1 MKKLSLLISIVL
13 LLIVSSCSTSDK
25 GSMNNPEAKIEF
37 WNLVCNNISYNGE
50 IDEANKTI
58 TVRGISNLDYIVG
71 VSYKLSPGA
80 TISPNLESVVWK
92 NMQQFTVSNQEE
104 KSVYTV
110 LIEVKD
116 DSDVDAYSPV
126 IIGYLPLNDHEYTTS
141 FDAIKWEHLTHLN
154 ASFARA
160 ESDGSLNLNEVASR
174 ISETRDVAHANNVK
188 TLISVHKKSPG
199 SFTKAIESEAKRKKL
214 AQQIVDFTRN
224 NNLDG
229 FDIDYEDY
237 DNWNA
242 NFHNLLE
249 FVKELHKIKSDN
261 MLMTCAVETPW
272 LDYGTEWH
280 TYFDYINVMSY
291 GYKALNSDE
300 PVQHSPFSKFVE
312 DILYWEEV
320 FEAPKHK
327 IVAGLPFYG
336 FSWDDIPGRDK
347 ARGIRFHR
355 ILSAFADVDNI
366 ADRDSYSKTYYNGK
380 NTIRQKCQYA
390 VDNKYGGVM
399 IWQLFQDAYDEKDK
413 LINVVGETV
422 KKK

>member
-1 MKKLSLLISIVL
+1 MKKISLLISIVL
-13 LLIVSSCSTSDK
+13 QLIVSSCSTSDK
-25 GSMNNPEAKIEF
+25 GAIYNPETKIEF
-37 WNLVCNNISYNGE
+37 WNLVCDNISYNGE
-50 IDEANKTI
+50 VDDANKTI
-58 TVRGISNLDYIVG
+58 TVRGISNLDLIVG

-92 NMQQFTVSNQEE
+92 NKQQFTVSNQEE

-116 DSDVDAYSPV
+116 DTAVDVYSPV
-126 IIGYLPLNDHEYTTS
+126 VIGYLPLNDHEYSAS
-141 FDAIKWEHLTHLN
+141 FDAVKWEHLTHLN
-154 ASFARA
+154 ASFARV
-160 ESDGSLNLNEVASR
+160 ESDGSLDLNEVASR

-188 TLISVHKKSPG
+188 ILISVHKKSSG
-199 SFTKAIESEAKRKKL
+199 SFIKAIDSETKRKKL
-214 AQQIVDFTRN
+214 AQQIIDFTRY

-249 FVKELHKIKSDN
+249 FVKDLHKIKDDN

-272 LDYGTEWH
+272 LDYGIEWH
-280 TYFDYINVMSY
+280 KYFDYINLMSY
-291 GYKALNSDE
+291 GFKALNSDE
-300 PVQHSPFSKFVE
+300 PVQHSPYSKFVD
-312 DILYWEEV
+312 DILYWEEM

-336 FSWDDIPGRDK
+336 FSWDDISGRDK

-355 ILSAFADVDNI
+355 ILSAFAEVEDI

-399 IWQLFQDAYDEKDK
+399 IWQLFQDAYEDKDK

-422 KKK
+422 KNK

>member
-1 MKKLSLLISIVL
+1 MKKISLLISIVL
-13 LLIVSSCSTSDK
+13 QLIVSSCSTSDK
-25 GSMNNPEAKIEF
+25 GAIYNPETKIEF
-37 WNLVCNNISYNGE
+37 WNLVCDNISYNGE
-50 IDEANKTI
+50 VDDANKTI
-58 TVRGISNLDYIVG
+58 TVRGISNLDLIVG

-92 NMQQFTVSNQEE
+92 NKQQFTVSNQEE

-116 DSDVDAYSPV
+116 DTGVDVYSPV
-126 IIGYLPLNDHEYTTS
+126 VIGYLPLNDHEYSAS
-141 FDAIKWEHLTHLN
+141 FDAVKWEHLTHLN
-154 ASFARA
+154 ASFARV
-160 ESDGSLNLNEVASR
+160 ESDGSLDLNEVASR

-188 TLISVHKKSPG
+188 ILISVHKKSSG
-199 SFTKAIESEAKRKKL
+199 SFIKAIDSKTKRKKL
-214 AQQIVDFTRN
+214 AQQIIDFTRY

-249 FVKELHKIKSDN
+249 FVKELHKIKDDN

-272 LDYGTEWH
+272 LDYGIEWH
-280 TYFDYINVMSY
+280 KYFDYINLMSY
-291 GYKALNSDE
+291 GFKALNSDE
-300 PVQHSPFSKFVE
+300 PVQHSPYSKFVD
-312 DILYWEEV
+312 DILYWEEM

-355 ILSAFADVDNI
+355 ILSAFVEVEDI

-399 IWQLFQDAYDEKDK
+399 IWQLFQDAYEDKDK
-413 LINVVGETV
+413 LINVVGEIV